1 MNQGT
6 DGQSL
11 AAAKILPDLNGESIL
26 QATPL
31 AGYAYACGL
40 AEPLHIPIDYVVTLQ
55 LSAEIKFVVVIE
67 PLSQIGVCPES
78 GLLRLNH
85 LVIPL
90 SAEYHKM
97 HGTN

>member
-1 MNQGT
+1 MTAAAFEVDHLMNQGT

-40 AEPLHIPIDYVVTLQ
+40 AEPLHISIDYVGTLQ
-55 LSAEIKFVVVIE
+55 LAAEVTLVVFIE
-67 PLSQIGVCPES
+67 PAS
-78 GLLRLNH
+78 
-85 LVIPL
+85 
-90 SAEYHKM
+90 
-97 HGTN
+97 